1 MRVTSLFAAL
11 LLATLCARP
20 ASATTIT
27 LSQAE
32 LLAAVEVTTL
42 FGGNGQVVS
51 RVADGDGVLFTI
63 QGGTIDFGKVAL
75 RVLLSG
81 AARDLS
87 GYEAFGLRFDV
98 VSAPNP
104 VELNPFVFTGTSG
117 TQFYQDVPGV
127 KVQGD
132 SFTSFVPLA
141 GISQPQNG
149 HSLGFQYFTAGNVLE
164 PPAQLVQIRVSPVPV
179 PEPRTWRFLL
189 FTLLLVALVKRL
201 GLVASVAPET
211 IRCST
216 GESCTSS

>member
-11 LLATLCARP
+11 LLSTLCARP
-20 ASATTIT
+20 ASATIIT

-42 FGGNGQVVS
+42 FGGNGNVVN

-75 RVLLSG
+75 RVLLAG

-87 GYEAFGLRFDV
+87 GYDAFGLRFDV

-141 GISQPQNG
+141 GILQPQNG

-164 PPAQLVQIRVSPVPV
+164 PPAQLVQIRVSPVP
-179 PEPRTWRFLL
+179 ESRTWLL
-189 FTLLLVALVKRL
+189 LWFTLWLVPRVKRPRL
-201 GLVASVAPET
+201 A
-211 IRCST
+211 
-216 GESCTSS
+216 

>member
-1 MRVTSLFAAL
+1 MRVAS
-11 LLATLCARP
+11 LLAAFLLAIACARS
-20 ASATTIT
+20 ASATIIT

-42 FGGNGQVVS
+42 FGGNGHVVS

-75 RVLLSG
+75 RVLLSE

-87 GYEAFGLRFDV
+87 GYDAFGLRFDV

-149 HSLGFQYFTAGNVLE
+149 HSLGFQYFTAGDVLE
-164 PPAQLVQIRVSPVPV
+164 PPAQLVQIRVSPVP
-179 PEPRTWRFLL
+179 EPGMAA
-189 FTLLLVALVKRL
+189 LLLVALPLLARAAIARP
-201 GLVASVAPET
+201 GGAAS
-211 IRCST
+211 
-216 GESCTSS
+216 